1 MSDKIRAGQ
10 LVDKTITLEKNTPF
24 YRVSDVN
31 NFGYKAKEIVPSL
44 KTGYKFVVDSF
55 LLQGPAYT
63 NPIYGL
69 RYEERKDD
77 YLTFRGRDGNF
88 YAIKVKDLKL
98 SKEGRQASGILTIKE
113 EQEAQQSTLQK
124 LINLG
129 RKLIIGVAVVW
140 AAGYIYKSTKK

>member
-31 NFGYKAKEIVPSL
+31 NLGYKSKEITPAL

-55 LLQGPAYT
+55 LLKGPAYT
-63 NPIYGL
+63 NPVYGL

-124 LINLG
+124 IIKFG
-129 RKLIIGVAVVW
+129 RNLIIGVAVVW
-140 AAGYIYKSTKK
+140 AAGYIYKTTKK